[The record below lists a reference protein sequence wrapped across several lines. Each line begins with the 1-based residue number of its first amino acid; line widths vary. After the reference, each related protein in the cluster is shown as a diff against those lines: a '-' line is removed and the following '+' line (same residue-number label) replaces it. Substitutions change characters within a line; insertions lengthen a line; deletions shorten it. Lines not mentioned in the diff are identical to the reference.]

1 MRQQDPWA
9 LRLST
14 TLYRRLLQ
22 LYPPAFRSQYGA
34 PMLQLFQDVCRDA
47 YQRGGS
53 GAVLASWLPALADV
67 LAGVVAEWLRWLHEQ
82 KGAATSSIQQT
93 LFLIIGVVRR
103 HPVLSIAGAG
113 TSMLVA
119 VLLAALMVVHVP
131 IGAVAPRQL
140 VEQRAV
146 QYATNLGLRA
156 VPSEVHTY
164 TATRAEIGVNPQCAS
179 LWFQLRMRLR
189 PSAYWQQ
196 LCDPDALLWLVQ
208 MKGDYGA
215 AQPGGFV
222 FVLMAQD
229 GTLLEGGSYDF
240 RGWHRMMAES

>member
-1 MRQQDPWA
+1 MRQQEPWA

-34 PMLQLFQDVCRDA
+34 PMLHLFQDVCRDA

-53 GAVLASWLPALADV
+53 GAVLAYWLPALADV
-67 LAGVVAEWLRWLHEQ
+67 LASVAAEWLRWLREQ
-82 KGAATSSIQQT
+82 KGGAMSIIQQT
-93 LFLIIGVVRR
+93 LFLVIGVVRR

-119 VLLAALMVVHVP
+119 ALLAVLIVVHVSV
-131 IGAVAPRQL
+131 GAVAPRQL

-146 QYATNLGLRA
+146 QYATSLGLRA
-156 VPSEVHTY
+156 VPSEVHTFA
-164 TATRAEIGVNPQCAS
+164 ATRADIGINPQCVS
-179 LWFQLRMRLR
+179 LWFQLQMRLR
-189 PSAYWQQ
+189 PSAYWHQ

-208 MKGDYGA
+208 VKGDYGA

-229 GTLLEGGSYDF
+229 GTLLEAASYNF
-240 RGWHRMMAES
+240 QGWHRVMAES